1 MLGFSY
7 HKICTLIH
15 GMAFGGILLLVFPAI
30 LIGLWSL
37 RQGWITST
45 GSKAYVRL
53 LAVGAW
59 IVAVLAWLTDIIGSY
74 VPYPWYRVRPEW
86 LGVKEPVDLTQFPR
100 SFLLADPNLALW
112 EDFGMEW
119 KEHLSWIV
127 PILAT
132 AVACI
137 VTTYGARLAE
147 EQNKDIRNSLM
158 ALLTIAFLAACVS
171 GLLGALITM
180 LAPVR

>member
-1 MLGFSY
+1 MWGFSY
-7 HKICTLIH
+7 HKIWTLIH
-15 GMAFGGILLLVFPAI
+15 GMALGGILLLVFPAV

-37 RQGWITST
+37 RQEWITPT
-45 GSKAYVRL
+45 GSRAYVRL
-53 LAVGAW
+53 LSVGAW
-59 IVAVLAWLTDIIGSY
+59 TVAIFAWLTDIVGSY

-86 LGVKEPVDLTQFPR
+86 LGLQGPVDLTQFPR
-100 SFLLADPNLALW
+100 SYLLANPNLAFW
-112 EDFGMEW
+112 EDVGMEW

-132 AVACI
+132 AVAYV

-147 EQNKDIRNSLM
+147 GQNKNMRNSLL
-158 ALLTIAFLAACVS
+158 ALLTMAFVAAGVS

-180 LAPVR
+180 LAPVH

>member
-1 MLGFSY
+1 MPGFSY
-7 HKICTLIH
+7 HKIWTLFH
-15 GMAFGGILLLVFPAI
+15 GMALGGILLLVFPAV

-45 GSKAYVRL
+45 GSRAYVRL
-53 LAVGAW
+53 PAVGAW
-59 IVAVLAWLTDIIGSY
+59 IIVFLAWLTDIIGSY

-86 LGVKEPVDLTQFPR
+86 LGAKEPLDLAQFPR
-100 SFLLADPNLALW
+100 SFLLANPNLAFW
-112 EDFGMEW
+112 EDVGMEW
-119 KEHLSWIV
+119 KEHLGWIV

-132 AVACI
+132 AVAYV
-137 VTTYGARLAE
+137 VTTYGATLAE
-147 EQNKDIRNSLM
+147 EQNKDIRNSLL